1 MGKGTA
7 ERVSPARRHIIKRP
21 RITRLLDETS
31 ARVILLV
38 AAAGYGKTTLAR
50 QWLEERP
57 HGWYSATQAASDVAA
72 LAAGVAGGASAR
84 VPGAGSRMME
94 RLGAVGAPPPSAKAL
109 AGLLGDDLT
118 GWPDDAWLAI
128 DDYHLAMES
137 EDSEQFMEELISRCP
152 VRVLLTSRLRP
163 GWATARKILYGEILE
178 VGRSTLALTH
188 DEAGEVLAAR
198 NAKEVAGLMAVADG
212 WPAVIGLASLSRD
225 PLLSEAQVPDTLYE
239 YCAEELFN
247 ACSSPLRDALCTVA
261 IAPTITRELL
271 RALFDAEAAALG
283 SAAEE
288 AGFLT
293 RSDPEGYEM
302 HPLLRTFL
310 LSRVE
315 EEDEEAQS
323 QAARDV
329 VSHYLDVRRWD
340 DALAVAVRFNQ
351 ASLLERLIDSSLD
364 EMIAQGRLKTLEQW
378 LEHARNVMSSP
389 ILDLAEAELSLR
401 RGSPGHALRQAT
413 NAAARLPTDHPRLSR
428 AWYRASQAAY
438 FLEDFVQ
445 ARALSKNASR
455 TAAHPQDAKD
465 ALWSLF
471 NIGLELDDQS
481 ARSCLEEIQ
490 RLRPLSLKDE
500 LRVVGGQ
507 LFYASR
513 FGDVEPALSRARSV
527 SDRLQDADPMVQTAF
542 LNTYSHALALT
553 AHYQEALTTGE
564 HELELARAFSMDFV
578 VPHALLAK
586 AAASMG
592 LRQFRESRNCLKAAG
607 RSAGKSD
614 DVYVPV
620 VTAMFGARVDLAE
633 GRPDRA
639 LARLGGFWN
648 RDPSPSLFGEFLSM
662 RALTLAVLGKEG
674 DAIELCAEA
683 LRRTSTI
690 ETAAL
695 VAGTRAIIALRQES
709 RDGEAIAR
717 QAFSIAVRA
726 GSVDGFIC
734 AYRSFPPLL
743 TALGDDPQSRRRL
756 GPILARARD
765 VGLARHAGIAAETGA
780 PHVWRLTPREE
791 EVLGLIARGLSNRE
805 IAQRLYLSEVTVKV
819 HVRHIL
825 EKLGVRSRTEAAVRV
840 AIAQS
845 HDDD

>member
-31 ARVILLV
+31 ARIILLV

-50 QWLEERP
+50 QWLESRP

-72 LAAGVAGGASAR
+72 LAAGVAGGASAIA
-84 VPGAGSRMME
+84 PGAGSRMME
-94 RLGAVGAPPPSAKAL
+94 RLGAVGAPPPSPEAL
-109 AGLLGDDLT
+109 AGLLGDDLS
-118 GWPDDAWLAI
+118 GWPEGAWLAI

-152 VRVLLTSRLRP
+152 VRLLLTSRARP
-163 GWATARKILYGEILE
+163 GWATARKILYGEIFE

-188 DEAGEVLAAR
+188 DEAGEVLTAR

-247 ACSSPLRDALCTVA
+247 ACPPSLRDALCTMA
-261 IAPTITRELL
+261 IAPTITRDLL
-271 RALFDAEAAALG
+271 RSLFDARAGTLG

-293 RSDPEGYEM
+293 RSDSDGYEM

-310 LSRVE
+310 LSKIE
-315 EEDEEAQS
+315 ERDEEVQS
-323 QAARDV
+323 RAARDV
-329 VSHYLDVRRWD
+329 VAYYLDVRRWD
-340 DALAVAVRFNQ
+340 DALFVAVRFNQ
-351 ASLLERLIDSSLD
+351 ASLLESLFDSSLD

-378 LEHARNVMSSP
+378 LEHARTVTTSP

-401 RGSPGHALRQAT
+401 RGSPAHALRQAV
-413 NAAARLPTDHPRLSR
+413 NAAAEWPTGHSRLSR

-445 ARALSKNASR
+445 AKALSENASQS
-455 TAAHPQDAKD
+455 AVHPQDAKD

-471 NIGLELDDQS
+471 NIGLELDDES
-481 ARSCLEEIQ
+481 AKSILEEIQ

-513 FGDVEPALSRARSV
+513 FGGIEPALSRARSV
-527 SDRLQDADPMVQTAF
+527 ADRLNEADPMVQTAF

-553 AHYQEALTTGE
+553 AHYDDALTTGA
-564 HELELARAFSMDFV
+564 HQLELARLFSMDFV

-586 AAASMG
+586 AAGSMG
-592 LRQFRESRNCLKAAG
+592 LRQFRESQEFLRAAR
-607 RSAGKSD
+607 RSAGESD

-620 VTAMFGARVDLAE
+620 VTAMFEARIDLAQ

-639 LARLGGFWN
+639 LVRLERSWT
-648 RDPSPSLFGEFLSM
+648 RDPSPSLHGEFLST
-662 RALTLAVLGKEG
+662 RALALAVLGK
-674 DAIELCAEA
+674 DAEAIDLCAEA
-683 LRRTSTI
+683 MGRTNTI

-695 VAGTRAIIALRQES
+695 VESTRAILALKLNAPDSES
-709 RDGEAIAR
+709 LAR
-717 QAFSIAVRA
+717 QALSVALSG

-734 AYRSFPPLL
+734 AYRSFPRLL
-743 TALGDDPQSRRRL
+743 AALADDSASRRSL
-756 GPILARARD
+756 NPILVRARD
-765 VGLARHAGIAAETGA
+765 LGIARHAGIAPTTVA
-780 PHVWRLTPREE
+780 PELWPLTPREE
-791 EVLGLIARGLSNRE
+791 EVLAFVAQGLSNRE
-805 IAQRLYLSEVTVKV
+805 IAERLYLSEVTVKV

-825 EKLGVRSRTEAAVRV
+825 EKLGVRSRTEAAVRM
-840 AIAQS
+840 AMAQS
-845 HDDD
+845 RDD